1 MRVVLL
7 FLFYSLFSQSI
18 YADHLILS
26 TSHAPIGV
34 MWPLTKKYNHVVYRY
49 VNSIMNEI
57 LSGSTKCT
65 LTKFYQIIRIT
76 RKNEHG
82 NAYVWNV

>member
-34 MWPLTKKYNHVVYRY
+34 MRDHSHKKDEFMLSYRY

-57 LSGSTKCT
+57 LSGSTKSNSN
-65 LTKFYQIIRIT
+65 KFYQII
-76 RKNEHG
+76 
-82 NAYVWNV
+82 